1 MEQPQEKEG
10 HPFNDSG
17 TSAKVSSIMDEKD
30 GSGGDN
36 GLIATGVED
45 DVPSTDTSEYPHGFK
60 LAMIVV
66 ALVLSMFLISIDL
79 TIVSTAIPR
88 ITDEF
93 KSLLD
98 VAWYGSA
105 FFITIGSF
113 QSTWGKAYKYFPLKI
128 TFLLSIFI
136 FELGSL
142 VCAVA
147 PNSRALIIGRAL
159 AGLGAAG
166 VSGGTY
172 TIIAFTAEPSKRP
185 AYTGLLGATYG
196 IASVVGP
203 LVGGVLTDRVT
214 WRWCF
219 YINLPIGGAS
229 ALIIFLFFQTPPAA
243 KPAEASLKEKILQMD
258 PIGTTLLLGGIISY
272 ILALQY
278 GGATHAWNSSV
289 VVGLLVGFAVI
300 MIIFAVFEVWQ
311 GERSMLVPRILKNH
325 VVGVGSIFQFFFA
338 GSYYAVLYYLPIY
351 FQSIH
356 NVSPTQSGVRNLPLI
371 LSLSLF
377 TLLSGGFITSTGI
390 ATPLQVAGAL
400 IATAGCGTLYTLSIG
415 TTTGQ
420 WIGYQLL
427 AGIGWGI
434 GFQVPIIMAQS
445 NVQPADIASVTATIL
460 FFQTLGGAFLVAA
473 AQAAFV
479 NRILTVLPRTAP
491 GVDPSQVISIGATQ
505 IRSKFPAAQIPGI
518 IAAYMD
524 GITVALTIAL
534 ATVAFSA
541 FLSVFSPWKRLKS
554 SQ

>member
-1 MEQPQEKEG
+1 
-10 HPFNDSG
+10 
-17 TSAKVSSIMDEKD
+17 MDEKD
-30 GSGGDN
+30 GISGDN
-36 GLIATGVED
+36 GLIAVGLED
-45 DVPSTDTSEYPHGFK
+45 AAPSPDTAEYPHGFK

-79 TIVSTAIPR
+79 TIVSTAIPK

-128 TFLLSIFI
+128 VFLLSIFI

-147 PNSRALIIGRAL
+147 PNSHALIVGRAL

-172 TIIAFTAEPSKRP
+172 TIIAFAAEPSKRP
-185 AYTGLLGATYG
+185 AYTGVLGATYG

-219 YINLPIGGAS
+219 YLNLPIGGAS
-229 ALIIFLFFQTPPAA
+229 AFIILLFFRTPPTA
-243 KPAEASLKEKILQMD
+243 KPVEATLKEKILQMD
-258 PIGTTLLLGGIISY
+258 PLGTTLLLGGIISY

-278 GGATHAWNSSV
+278 GGATYAWNSSV
-289 VVGLLVGFAVI
+289 VVGLLVGFVVI
-300 MIIFAVFEVWQ
+300 MAVFTVFEIWQ
-311 GERSMLVPRILKNH
+311 GEKSMLVPRILKNR
-325 VVGVGSIFQFFFA
+325 VIAVGSAFQFFFA
-338 GSYYAVLYYLPIY
+338 GSYYTVLYYLPIY

-356 NVSPTQSGVRNLPLI
+356 NVSPIESGVRNLPLI

-427 AGIGWGI
+427 AGIGWGV

-445 NVQPADIASVTATIL
+445 SVQPADIASATATIL

-479 NRILTVLPRTAP
+479 NRILTVLPGTAP
-491 GVDPSQVISIGATQ
+491 DVDPSQVISVGATQ
-505 IRSKFPAAQIPGI
+505 IRSSFPADQISGI
-518 IAAYMD
+518 ITAYMD

-541 FLSVFSPWKRLKS
+541 LLSVFSPWKRLKS
-554 SQ
+554 S

>member
-1 MEQPQEKEG
+1 
-10 HPFNDSG
+10 
-17 TSAKVSSIMDEKD
+17 MDEKNG
-30 GSGGDN
+30 GSGEN
-36 GLIATGVED
+36 GLLETGAEND
-45 DVPSTDTSEYPHGFK
+45 AQAAAPMDYPGGFK

-93 KSLLD
+93 DSLLD

-128 TFLLSIFI
+128 TFLLSIFL

-147 PNSRALIIGRAL
+147 PNSPALIVGRAL

-172 TIIAFTAEPSKRP
+172 TIIAFAAEPSKRP

-229 ALIIFLFFQTPPAA
+229 AFIILLFFQTPPAA
-243 KPAEASLKEKILQMD
+243 KPAEAPLREKILQMD
-258 PIGTTLLLGGIISY
+258 PLGTTLALGGIISY

-278 GGATHAWNSSV
+278 GGSTHAWNSSV
-289 VVGLLVGFAVI
+289 VVGLLVGFVVI
-300 MIIFAVFEVWQ
+300 MMVFAVFETWQ
-311 GERSMLVPRILKNH
+311 GERSMLVPRILKSR
-325 VVGVGSIFQFFFA
+325 VIGVGSIFQFFFA

-400 IATAGCGTLYTLSIG
+400 IATAGCATLYTLDINTS
-415 TTTGQ
+415 TGK

-427 AGIGWGI
+427 AGIGWGV

-445 NVQPADIASVTATIL
+445 NAEPADIASVTATVL
-460 FFQTLGGAFLVAA
+460 FFQTIGGAFLVAA

-479 NRILTVLPRTAP
+479 NRILTVLPGKVP
-491 GVDPSQVISIGATQ
+491 GVDPAQVISIGATR
-505 IRSKFPAAQIPGI
+505 IRSSFPAAQIPGI
-518 IAAYMD
+518 IDAYME
-524 GITVALTIAL
+524 GITVALIIAL
-534 ATVAFSA
+534 AAVAFSA
-541 FLSVFSPWKRLKS
+541 LLSVLSPWKRLKTA
-554 SQ
+554 Q

>member
-98 VAWYGSA
+98 VAWYGLLTQA
-105 FFITIGSF
+105 M
-113 QSTWGKAYKYFPLKI
+113 QYKYFPLKI

-196 IASVVGP
+196 NLSLLKIVV
-203 LVGGVLTDRVT
+203 LRDVDYER
-214 WRWCF
+214 RCF

-243 KPAEASLKEKILQMD
+243 KPAEATLKEKILQMD

>member
-1 MEQPQEKEG
+1 MEQSKEKEQ
-10 HPFNDSG
+10 HPLDCSG
-17 TSAKVSSIMDEKD
+17 TSAEVLSNMDEKD
-30 GSGGDN
+30 GNSGNHDS
-36 GLIATGVED
+36 IAIGID
-45 DVPSTDTSEYPHGFK
+45 DDAKGPDTVEYPHGFK

-79 TIVSTAIPR
+79 TIVSTAIPK

-93 KSLLD
+93 QSLLD

-128 TFLLSIFI
+128 VFLLSIFI

-147 PNSRALIIGRAL
+147 PNSHALIVGRAL

-172 TIIAFTAEPSKRP
+172 TIIAFAAEPSKRP

-219 YINLPIGGAS
+219 YLNLPIGGAS
-229 ALIIFLFFQTPPAA
+229 AIIILLFFQTPPTA
-243 KPAEASLKEKILQMD
+243 KPVEAPLKEKILQMD
-258 PIGTTLLLGGIISY
+258 PVGTTLLLGGIISY

-278 GGATHAWNSSV
+278 GGTTYSWNSSV
-289 VVGLLVGFAVI
+289 VIGLLVGFVVI
-300 MIIFAVFEVWQ
+300 MVFFAVFEIWQ
-311 GERSMLVPRILKNH
+311 GEKSMLVPRILKNR
-325 VVGVGSIFQFFFA
+325 VVAVGSAFQFFFA

-445 NVQPADIASVTATIL
+445 SVQPADIASATATIL
-460 FFQTLGGAFLVAA
+460 FFQTVGGAFLVAA

-479 NRILTVLPRTAP
+479 NRILTVLPGTAP
-491 GVDPSQVISIGATQ
+491 NIDPFQLISVGATE
-505 IRSKFPAAQIPGI
+505 IRSLFPTDQIPGI

-541 FLSVFSPWKRLKS
+541 LLSVFSPWKRLKS
-554 SQ
+554 S

>member
-1 MEQPQEKEG
+1 
-10 HPFNDSG
+10 
-17 TSAKVSSIMDEKD
+17 MDEK
-30 GSGGDN
+30 GQ
-36 GLIATGVED
+36 IVAED
-45 DVPSTDTSEYPHGFK
+45 PTPPTESEYPQGFK

-66 ALVLSMFLISIDL
+66 ALVLSLFLISIDL

-105 FFITIGSF
+105 FFLTIGSF
-113 QSTWGKAYKYFPLKI
+113 QSTWGKAYKYFPLKP
-128 TFLLSIFI
+128 TFLLSIFL

-142 VCAVA
+142 ICAVA
-147 PNSRALIIGRAL
+147 PNSPALIVGRAI
-159 AGLGAAG
+159 AGVGAAG

-172 TIIAFTAEPSKRP
+172 TIIAFSAPPKSRP

-219 YINLPIGGAS
+219 YLNLPIGGFS
-229 ALIIFLFFQTPPAA
+229 ALIILLFFQTPPAA
-243 KPAEASLKEKILQMD
+243 QPAKATLKEKILQMD
-258 PIGTTLLLGGIISY
+258 PLGTTLCLGAIISY
-272 ILALQY
+272 LLALQY
-278 GGATHAWNSSV
+278 GGATYSWNSSV
-289 VVGLLVGFAVI
+289 VVGLLVGFVVI
-300 MIIFAVFEVWQ
+300 SAVFVGFEIWQ
-311 GERSMLVPRILKNH
+311 GERSMLVPRILNRH
-325 VVGVGSIFQFFFA
+325 VIGVGAAFQFFFA
-338 GSYYAVLYYLPIY
+338 GSYYTVLYYLPIY

-377 TLLSGGFITSTGI
+377 TLLSGGFITKTGI

-400 IATAGCGTLYTLSIG
+400 IATAGCGTLYTLSID
-415 TTTGQ
+415 TSTGQ

-445 NVQPADIASVTATIL
+445 CVEPQDIAAATATIL

-479 NRILTVLPRTAP
+479 NKILNIVPRTAP
-491 GVDPSQVISIGATQ
+491 NVDPHQVIGVGATE
-505 IRSKFPAAQIPGI
+505 IRSTFPADQISGI
-518 IAAYMD
+518 ILAYMD
-524 GITVALTIAL
+524 GITIALTIAL
-534 ATVAFSA
+534 ATVAFSVL
-541 FLSVFSPWKRLKS
+541 LSVLSPWKRLKS
-554 SQ
+554 A